1 MIHARI
7 LAGAFVGALV
17 AGSLGAAPQ
26 QAVPALSPI
35 GPLGY
40 WKGDDAD
47 PKAGAADASGN
58 KRTGTFSAGA
68 ATSDDCPKLKFPN
81 PRCFNLDGAAGMI
94 SVPDSPELRIVGDFT
109 VSFWTKRTAAPK
121 DWVRLIGKGNGTQR
135 NFGIWQPPGD
145 TGQIKFQMYNQGGQ
159 SVLDLDSPGG
169 IPLNQWAHVCCVVAA
184 NRAQVWIN
192 GQAVAS
198 GARTGEPGTSGDP
211 LTFGFAGYHSYYAGM
226 LDDIRLY
233 DRALSGSEIV
243 HLAQGNGAPEP
254 PSALATASVD
264 SQKVALKWTA
274 TPSAPPAGTS
284 MYYTV
289 KRTATPGKD
298 HAVVGWG
305 LTSPSFIDPWVEPG
319 KTYGYVVVALN
330 SAGES
335 VASSEVTVA
344 VPAK

>member
-1 MIHARI
+1 MARSRFLI
-7 LAGAFVGALV
+7 LGAFLALLWAV
-17 AGSLGAAPQ
+17 PGAAPQ
-26 QAVPALSPI
+26 QAAPALSPI

-58 KRTGTFSAGA
+58 KRAGVYSAGA
-68 ATSDDCPKLKFPN
+68 TVTNEVAALKFPN
-81 PRCFNLDGAAGMI
+81 PGCFKFDGATGMI
-94 SVPDSPELRIVGDFT
+94 TVPDSPELRIIGDIT
-109 VSFWTKRTAAPK
+109 VSFWLRRTAAHK
-121 DWVRLIGKGNGTQR
+121 DWVRLIGKGNGGQR

-145 TGQIKFQMYNQGGQ
+145 TGQIKFQIYNQAGG

-169 IPLNQWAHVCCVVAA
+169 IPLNQWAHVVCVVAS

-192 GQAVAS
+192 GQVVAS
-198 GARTGEPGTSGDP
+198 GARTGEPGISADP
-211 LTFGFAGYHSYYAGM
+211 LTFGFAGYHAYYTGQ

-243 HLAQGNGAPEP
+243 YLAQGNGIPVAPAGLA
-254 PSALATASVD
+254 SASAD
-264 SQKVALKWTA
+264 SQKVSLKWTG
-274 TPSAPPAGTS
+274 TTSVPPAGTT

-305 LTSPSFIDPWVEPG
+305 LTSLTFIDPTVEPG

-335 VASSEVTVA
+335 APSNEVTVA